1 MSLQE
6 ARVVEQARPPSQKF
20 LILMTARRSPQ
31 KSGPKSGATN
41 PRAPAPASTNR
52 LSQLEKQVDEIR
64 DGTVRDVLEKLRHVS
79 YDINGINRRFDSLTR
94 PGETFDG
101 LKVKVYRQEAEMVEL
116 RRPVELGSAPSPPL
130 NDRFT
135 IPIYSGE
142 RSTLPRF
149 LKNFYTWALSSQSK
163 NALNHIRPIIMT
175 GDNSRRELEREYGRH
190 IVIQSLTKW
199 NALTKS
205 VEKNK
210 TIADNVAGA
219 KAPLE
224 AGKIL

>member
-79 YDINGINRRFDSLTR
+79 YDDSLTR

-116 RRPVELGSAPSPPL
+116 RRQVELGSAPSPPL
-130 NDRFT
+130 NEQAENDRFT